1 MHLPFPAQ
9 QQGPSSLT
17 LERKRLSEFSS
28 RNNTSA
34 MRYPGE
40 RRNLGTRCLREFLE
54 RAGITRKGLTD
65 RPRAREDTAKRR
77 EGGSGKGKRE
87 RSRVARWWVYGGG
100 RGWGDR
106 GKEDESPA
114 CIRYLSRRC
123 CVQVNKLTRR
133 RASAIFFP
141 INLNLLLILF
151 SYPTYPESPT
161 AGSPPAL
168 AFPLPPLARTIP
180 LPLCRRD
187 LPLSF
192 PPRLFV
198 STIDV

>member
-1 MHLPFPAQ
+1 MSPRVSRTGRDHAERVDGPATSERRY
-9 QQGPSSLT
+9 G
-17 LERKRLSEFSS
+17 EEERGRKR
-28 RNNTSA
+28 
-34 MRYPGE
+34 
-40 RRNLGTRCLREFLE
+40 
-54 RAGITRKGLTD
+54 
-65 RPRAREDTAKRR
+65 
-77 EGGSGKGKRE
+77 GKGGRKRE

-180 LPLCRRD
+180 LSLCRRD

-192 PPRLFV
+192 PPSPLCLYHRRVASLFYSFLISRRFSVPSLSFSLFSGPSRLFPR
-198 STIDV
+198 